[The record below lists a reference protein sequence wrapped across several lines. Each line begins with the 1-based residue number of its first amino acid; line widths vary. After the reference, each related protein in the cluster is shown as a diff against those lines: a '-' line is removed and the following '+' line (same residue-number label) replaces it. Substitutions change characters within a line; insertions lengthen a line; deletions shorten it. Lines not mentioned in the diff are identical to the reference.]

1 MAKVVVTFYLKM
13 RNEFRPFPTKGQASD
28 WMNLQV
34 KQLEAWLS
42 GGKLLEFISLSQIK
56 HEYILFFSKYIAL
69 AQIICSSRCTVEFLL
84 DV

>member
-13 RNEFRPFPTKGQASD
+13 RNKFRPFPTKGQAY
-28 WMNLQV
+28 LQV

-56 HEYILFFSKYIAL
+56 HEYILFFSKYIVL
-69 AQIICSSRCTVEFLL
+69 DQIICSSRRPVEFLL